1 MYICVYICT
10 NICKHIYVC
19 VYILHIWIY
28 MCVCINIFY
37 LSIDEYVY
45 IYSGGLHHKFK
56 SFLGQHW
63 SSFFHSKVRSLAEV
77 CAQQVR

>member
-1 MYICVYICT
+1 MCIYMYEYMYTYICMCIHTAYMD
-10 NICKHIYVC
+10 IYVC
-19 VYILHIWIY
+19 MYKYL
-28 MCVCINIFY
+28 Y

-45 IYSGGLHHKFK
+45 IYSGGLHRKFK

-63 SSFFHSKVRSLAEV
+63 SSFFHSKVRNLAEV